1 MSVRSSTARMT
12 CAARSSGRICASAPP
27 KRPIGVRTYP
37 RTTASRGWRL
47 ILLSSLKPRRSLRR
61 KGAHALGVV
70 ARAAR
75 AILQRRLELEEGREV
90 AVPRRVQPLLRER
103 VRLGRSRCQAMRV
116 LAPLVRELG
125 VGPHALHE
133 TDAQCLVRAHRF
145 TGEDHVRG
153 PSPPDDAW
161 EEIRRPG
168 IGHEADAGPRRA
180 ERRRRRRDTDV
191 ARDGDT
197 EAGSGNDAV
206 DRGDDRLAH
215 DANRRDEWVITA
227 TQLVPEFEL
236 FAGRDLQ
243 EAVSQILAGRESAAR
258 SGDDDRTHGGVGR
271 DVVDRERQ
279 RARERFVE
287 GVENLGAVESDDG
300 ERATAL
306 ETERPAHY
314 FPLNVGLRL
323 FTKASTPSLLSSVA
337 KRR

>member
-125 VGPHALHE
+125 VGPYARHE

-215 DANRRDEWVITA
+215 DADRRDEWVITA

-236 FAGRDLQ
+236 
-243 EAVSQILAGRESAAR
+243 LAGRESAAR
-258 SGDDDRTHGGVGR
+258 SGDDDRTHDGVGR

-287 GVENLGAVESDDG
+287 GVEHLGAVESDDG
-300 ERATAL
+300 ERAIAL

-323 FTKASTPSLLSSVA
+323 FTKASTPSFLSSVA